1 MLVDNA
7 NSIDETFKI
16 LGLSKKEIEEAKQMH
31 KTALEIDKKLG
42 GDGDKKIYV
51 NRRRKVNRTKKIK
64 GGSDMRMA
72 LTFSG
77 HIVSFFYLQ
86 QMHWLYAIVFST
98 AWPKIVDVLDNYI
111 DGKILDDTILT
122 QICNLI
128 AYLLPFKLLDYF
140 MKVAVNDANVIA
152 KDLAKELAKTKE
164 SLAVAQTMAF
174 SWNPDFT
181 HNPYFNSYFDPSNM
195 ISKTPIRKLGQ
206 SELKLGQSVK
216 LTLNDASS
224 GASNRVALGSLVTD
238 VKGMFIKLY
247 SMAVTSVIS
256 HPYMATG
263 IVLSLPIIAFM
274 GYYLKIRVSGSKDKN
289 LDLDKTIYM
298 NHKRRILI
306 MKAQLRKASKKENEI
321 RREEK
326 EYDLKLQQQIEE
338 GKKEEHVEESKKRKR
353 QWHKFVKRG
362 FDENELYQQND
373 FLTDSKRRRSST
385 RRKKNNDEDDDEMFL
400 ADQEKNAKDENKS

>member
-16 LGLSKKEIEEAKQMH
+16 LGLSKKEIEAAKQMH

-64 GGSDMRMA
+64 GGSGIGSA
-72 LTFSG
+72 LKLSG
-77 HIVSFFYLQ
+77 YIVNYYYLSHIGL
-86 QMHWLYAIVFST
+86 LYRAAFGF
-98 AWPKIVDVLDNYI
+98 AWTKIVDVLDNYI
-111 DGKILDDTILT
+111 DGKILDNTILT
-122 QICNLI
+122 SICEYFV
-128 AYLLPFKLLDYF
+128 YLLPFKLLEYF
-140 MKVAVNDANVIA
+140 IDVVKIDTTTLAADTAQKLADATAAVGVVSDATVGVVS
-152 KDLAKELAKTKE
+152 D
-164 SLAVAQTMAF
+164 AVSGANLVLQ
-174 SWNPDFT
+174 
-181 HNPYFNSYFDPSNM
+181 
-195 ISKTPIRKLGQ
+195 Q
-206 SELKLGQSVK
+206 SPN
-216 LTLNDASS
+216 LTLTGAANI
-224 GASNRVALGSLVTD
+224 GASVQHASKGVALGSLVTD
-238 VKGMFIKLY
+238 VKGMFIDLY
-247 SMAVTSVIS
+247 RMAVTSVIS
-256 HPYMATG
+256 HPYIATG

-373 FLTDSKRRRSST
+373 FLTDSKRST
-385 RRKKNNDEDDDEMFL
+385 RRKKNNDKDDDKSFL
-400 ADQEKNAKDENKS
+400 DREEKHAKDENKS

>member
-77 HIVSFFYLQ
+77 HIVSFFYLS
-86 QMHWLYAIVFST
+86 HIGFLYRAAFGL

-174 SWNPDFT
+174 SSNPDFT
-181 HNPYFNSYFDPSNM
+181 QNPYFNSYFDPSNM

-206 SELKLGQSVK
+206 SVN
-216 LTLNDASS
+216 LTLNDATSAAAS
-224 GASNRVALGSLVTD
+224 GASNGVALGSLVTD
-238 VKGMFIKLY
+238 VKGMFMHLY
-247 SMAVTSVIS
+247 NLAKTSVIS

-306 MKAQLRKASKKENEI
+306 MKAQLRKATKKENEI

-326 EYDLKLQQQIEE
+326 EYDLKLQQQMEE

-373 FLTDSKRRRSST
+373 FLTDSKRST
-385 RRKKNNDEDDDEMFL
+385 RRKKSNDKDDDKSFL
-400 ADQEKNAKDENKS
+400 AREEQNAKDENKSLPV

>member
-16 LGLSKKEIEEAKQMH
+16 LGLSKKEIEAAKQMH

-64 GGSDMRMA
+64 GGSGIGSA
-72 LTFSG
+72 LKLSG
-77 HIVSFFYLQ
+77 YIVNYYYLSHIGF
-86 QMHWLYAIVFST
+86 LYRAAFGL
-98 AWPKIVDVLDNYI
+98 AWTKIVDVLDNYI
-111 DGKILDDTILT
+111 DGKILDNTILT
-122 QICNLI
+122 SICEYFV
-128 AYLLPFKLLDYF
+128 YLLPFKLLEYF
-140 MKVAVNDANVIA
+140 IDVVKIDTTTLAADTAQKLADATAAVGVVSDATVGVVS
-152 KDLAKELAKTKE
+152 D
-164 SLAVAQTMAF
+164 AVSGANLVLQ
-174 SWNPDFT
+174 
-181 HNPYFNSYFDPSNM
+181 
-195 ISKTPIRKLGQ
+195 Q
-206 SELKLGQSVK
+206 SPN
-216 LTLNDASS
+216 LTLTGAANI
-224 GASNRVALGSLVTD
+224 GASVQHASKGVALGSLVTD
-238 VKGMFIKLY
+238 VKGMFIDLY
-247 SMAVTSVIS
+247 RMAVTSVIS
-256 HPYMATG
+256 HPYIATG

-373 FLTDSKRRRSST
+373 FLTDSKRST
-385 RRKKNNDEDDDEMFL
+385 RRKKNNDKDDDKSFL
-400 ADQEKNAKDENKS
+400 DREEKHAKDENKS

>member
-16 LGLSKKEIEEAKQMH
+16 LGLSKKEIEAAKRLH
-31 KTALEIDKKLG
+31 ETAVDIDNKKLG
-42 GDGDKKIYV
+42 GGIDKKIYV

-64 GGSDMRMA
+64 GGSGVGSA
-72 LTFSG
+72 LKLSG
-77 HIVSFFYLQ
+77 YIVNYYYLSHIGL
-86 QMHWLYAIVFST
+86 LYRAAFGF
-98 AWPKIVDVLDNYI
+98 AWTKIVDVLDNYI
-111 DGKILDDTILT
+111 DGKILDNTILT
-122 QICNLI
+122 SICEYFV
-128 AYLLPFKLLDYF
+128 YLLPFKLLEYF
-140 MKVAVNDANVIA
+140 IDVVKIDATTLAADTAKQLAATGAATGATVSGATVGAAVGATAA
-152 KDLAKELAKTKE
+152 KLATET
-164 SLAVAQTMAF
+164 SI
-174 SWNPDFT
+174 D
-181 HNPYFNSYFDPSNM
+181 
-195 ISKTPIRKLGQ
+195 
-206 SELKLGQSVK
+206 
-216 LTLNDASS
+216 LTLNTAANGAANL
-224 GASNRVALGSLVTD
+224 GASVQHASKGVALGSLVTD
-238 VKGMFIKLY
+238 VKGMFIFLY
-247 SMAVTSVIS
+247 DMAVTSVVN

-373 FLTDSKRRRSST
+373 FLTDSKRST
-385 RRKKNNDEDDDEMFL
+385 RRKKNNDKDDDKSFL
-400 ADQEKNAKDENKS
+400 DREEKHAKDENKS

>member
-42 GDGDKKIYV
+42 GGIDKKIYV

-64 GGSDMRMA
+64 GGSGIGSA
-72 LTFSG
+72 LKLSG
-77 HIVSFFYLQ
+77 YIVNYYYLSHIGL
-86 QMHWLYAIVFST
+86 LYRAAFGF
-98 AWPKIVDVLDNYI
+98 AWTKIVDVLDNYI
-111 DGKILDDTILT
+111 DGKILDNTILT
-122 QICNLI
+122 SICEYFV
-128 AYLLPFKLLDYF
+128 YLLPFKLLEYF
-140 MKVAVNDANVIA
+140 IDVVKIDATTLAADTAQKLAATGAAVGVVSDATVGATAA
-152 KDLAKELAKTKE
+152 KLATAT
-164 SLAVAQTMAF
+164 SIDV
-174 SWNPDFT
+174 
-181 HNPYFNSYFDPSNM
+181 
-195 ISKTPIRKLGQ
+195 
-206 SELKLGQSVK
+206 
-216 LTLNDASS
+216 TLNTAANGAANI
-224 GASNRVALGSLVTD
+224 GASVQHASKGVALGSLVTD
-238 VKGMFIKLY
+238 VKGMFIGLY
-247 SMAVTSVIS
+247 DMAVTSVIN
-256 HPYMATG
+256 HPYIATG

-373 FLTDSKRRRSST
+373 FLTDSKRST
-385 RRKKNNDEDDDEMFL
+385 RRKKNNDKDDDKSFL
-400 ADQEKNAKDENKS
+400 DREEKHAKDENKS

>member
-140 MKVAVNDANVIA
+140 MKVVKNDANVIA

-164 SLAVAQTMAF
+164 SLAVAQSMAF
-174 SWNPDFT
+174 STNPDFT
-181 HNPYFNSYFDPSNM
+181 QNPYFNSYFDPSNM
-195 ISKTPIRKLGQ
+195 ISKTQK
-206 SELKLGQSVK
+206 LKLGQSID
-216 LTLNDASS
+216 LTLNGATS
-224 GASNRVALGSLVTD
+224 GALGSLVTD

-247 SMAVTSVIS
+247 SIAVTSVIS
-256 HPYMATG
+256 HPYMATTG
-263 IVLSLPIIAFM
+263 IVLSLSIITFM

-306 MKAQLRKASKKENEI
+306 MKAQLRKATKKENEI

-326 EYDLKLQQQIEE
+326 EYDLKLQQQMEE

-373 FLTDSKRRRSST
+373 FLTDSKRST
-385 RRKKNNDEDDDEMFL
+385 RRKKSNDKDDDKSFL
-400 ADQEKNAKDENKS
+400 AREEQNAKDENKSLPV

>member
-152 KDLAKELAKTKE
+152 KDLANQLA
-164 SLAVAQTMAF
+164 AV
-174 SWNPDFT
+174 
-181 HNPYFNSYFDPSNM
+181 
-195 ISKTPIRKLGQ
+195 
-206 SELKLGQSVK
+206 
-216 LTLNDASS
+216 S
-224 GASNRVALGSLVTD
+224 GAAVSGATVGATIVEATIPSVNVNLNGVTLGSLVTD
-238 VKGMFIKLY
+238 VKGMFINLY
-247 SMAVTSVIS
+247 SMAKTSVIS
-256 HPYMATG
+256 HPYMATTG
-263 IVLSLPIIAFM
+263 IVLSLSIIAFM

-326 EYDLKLQQQIEE
+326 EYDLKLQQQMEE

-362 FDENELYQQND
+362 FDDNALYQQND
-373 FLTDSKRRRSST
+373 FLTDSKRST
-385 RRKKNNDEDDDEMFL
+385 RRKKSNDKNDDNSFL
-400 ADQEKNAKDENKS
+400 AREEQNAKDENKSLPV

>member
-152 KDLAKELAKTKE
+152 KDLANQLA
-164 SLAVAQTMAF
+164 AV
-174 SWNPDFT
+174 
-181 HNPYFNSYFDPSNM
+181 
-195 ISKTPIRKLGQ
+195 
-206 SELKLGQSVK
+206 
-216 LTLNDASS
+216 S
-224 GASNRVALGSLVTD
+224 GAAVSGATVGATIVEATIPSVNVNLNGVTLGSLVTD
-238 VKGMFIKLY
+238 VKGMFINLY
-247 SMAVTSVIS
+247 SMAKTSVIS
-256 HPYMATG
+256 HPYMASVISHPYMATTG
-263 IVLSLPIIAFM
+263 IVLSLSIIAFM

-326 EYDLKLQQQIEE
+326 EYDLKLQQQMEE

-362 FDENELYQQND
+362 FDDNALYQQND
-373 FLTDSKRRRSST
+373 FLTDSKRST
-385 RRKKNNDEDDDEMFL
+385 RRKKSNDKNDDNSFL
-400 ADQEKNAKDENKS
+400 AREEQNAKDENKSLPV